1 MDAGR
6 LRQIIAEWHGRLA
19 GVSEQDATQVVGSR
33 WTRKQL
39 LGHLIDSTANN
50 HQRLVRLQQ
59 GHLAGFPG
67 YDQEHWVEAGDY
79 NRSAWDDL
87 VGLWRLYSLQLAVV
101 IEHIQPDCAGNRWE
115 GHDAD
120 LGFLVED
127 FTRHMLH
134 HLERIL

>member
-87 VGLWRLYSLQLAVV
+87 VATVALALAEMTVRDLQPRDEPGIADSPLAWGT
-101 IEHIQPDCAGNRWE
+101 Q
-115 GHDAD
+115 
-120 LGFLVED
+120 LS
-127 FTRHMLH
+127 ML
-134 HLERIL
+134 RKTC